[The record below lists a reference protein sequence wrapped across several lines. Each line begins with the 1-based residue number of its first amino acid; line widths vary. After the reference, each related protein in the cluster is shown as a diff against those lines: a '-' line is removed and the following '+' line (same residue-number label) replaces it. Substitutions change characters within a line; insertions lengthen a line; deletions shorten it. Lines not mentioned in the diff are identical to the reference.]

1 MLGASAS
8 DKVRESRSLRAPAKA
23 AATSQREKALKP
35 SQPGC
40 SARPGLKS
48 GCRGAAATEA
58 LDEEAGV
65 QPRSRRFRPK
75 SRFG

>member
-35 SQPGC
+35 SQPGRD
-40 SARPGLKS
+40 ARPGLKL
-48 GCRGAAATEA
+48 GTFPRRRGYR
-58 LDEEAGV
+58 G
-65 QPRSRRFRPK
+65 R
-75 SRFG
+75 G